1 MTGIDAVLLTEP
13 SGDEVEFDIQ
23 IGDDGD
29 IVTADQLD
37 TAILVSLFSDRR
49 AEAHQAPVP
58 RMRRGWVGDL
68 EDPGYPIGSWL
79 WLLDQSRVTRTLA
92 SQGADYAEAALRW
105 LVDDGIAIAVSADAV
120 VDATSLGLRVTLER
134 PNARSETRYVTLW
147 ENTGK

>member
-1 MTGIDAVLLTEP
+1 VTGIDAVLLTEP
-13 SGDEVEFDIQ
+13 SDDEVEFDIQ

-68 EDPGYPIGSWL
+68 EDPSYPIGSWL

-105 LVDDGIAIAVSADAV
+105 MVDDGIALAISADAV

-134 PNARSETRYVTLW
+134 PNARSETRYVSLW
-147 ENTGK
+147 DNTGK